1 MGHRGTEGSRTSDGW
16 QSQRSGRPRSY
27 SPPAALEP
35 GAANGAGAPGGAAGA
50 GPGDDEAAY
59 GSGEWAAAPWAGGP
73 AARGPARGFPPVPG
87 QPDPSYPGHD
97 FDTWNDHPGAGDQH
111 PAATSGQWDT
121 PASPGHDATGQ
132 WDAAP
137 VAEWESTG
145 TLDPAGAGDWS
156 GEGDWGEPGRTGE
169 WAGSQTGEWA
179 RADEGG
185 HPGAGAGHLG
195 QSEHWDQ
202 GEHWDQ
208 DERWDPGDGK
218 ASRPW
223 GEGSGHWDAP
233 YGRFDENGDWHGPA
247 EGDGREG
254 YDYVTSG
261 HDYPANGHD
270 YPANGHDYPA
280 SGHDYPANGHDEDA
294 RYAGGYERANFAIA
308 GRDEIGGWR
317 SGGPGSAPGPGPQ
330 PGPAGGAKTGEDQPR
345 RSGPGR
351 AAARKAAARG
361 SRNRTAILA
370 AAAVVVVAVLAATAY
385 VLLGRHSRNP
395 ATAAPVTSAPKLPT
409 PTASVASGAAKLGKW
424 GYITSRATDT
434 APLTVAEL
442 YPAQFLINGS
452 SFVRTTDRADTN
464 CDQGLFGTQL
474 QNAAKVYGCTQV
486 IRASYISGDQTM
498 MGTIGVVNLSS
509 TNDAAK
515 AGNAS
520 GSNDFVTPLNGTTG
534 PTKNLSQGTG
544 VVQAEYK
551 GHYLILIWAE
561 FANLKAPSTQ
571 TQRNQLE
578 QFAADLISGSA
589 NIALSNRMVNG
600 KPEATG
606 RPG

>member
-27 SPPAALEP
+27 SSPAALQP
-35 GAANGAGAPGGAAGA
+35 GAANGAGAPGGTAGA

-59 GSGEWAAAPWAGGP
+59 GSGEWAAAPWTGGQ

-97 FDTWNDHPGAGDQH
+97 FDTWNDHPGGGDQH
-111 PAATSGQWDT
+111 TAATSGQWDT
-121 PASPGHDATGQ
+121 PASTGDTPASTGHGATGH

-185 HPGAGAGHLG
+185 HPGADAGHLG

-208 DERWDPGDGK
+208 DERWDPGDGR
-218 ASRPW
+218 AARPW

-233 YGRFDENGDWHGPA
+233 YGRFDDNGDWHGPA

-261 HDYPANGHD
+261 HDYP
-270 YPANGHDYPA
+270 P
-280 SGHDYPANGHDEDA
+280 NGHDEDA
-294 RYAGGYERANFAIA
+294 RYAGGYERADFAIA
-308 GRDEIGGWR
+308 GRDEAGGWR
-317 SGGPGSAPGPGPQ
+317 SEGPGGGPQ
-330 PGPAGGAKTGEDQPR
+330 PGPPGGARPGPDQPR
-345 RSGPGR
+345 QSGPGR
-351 AAARKAAARG
+351 ATARKAAARG
-361 SRNRTAILA
+361 SRNRTAILAA

-385 VLLGRHSRNP
+385 VLLGRPSRHP
-395 ATAAPVTSAPKLPT
+395 ATAASAPKLPT
-409 PTASVASGAAKLGKW
+409 PTASVTSGGAKLGKW
-424 GYITSRATDT
+424 GYLTSRATDT

-486 IRASYISGDQTM
+486 VRASYISGDQTM

-509 TNDAAK
+509 ANDAAK

-520 GSNDFVTPLNGTTG
+520 GSTDFVTPLNGTTG

-578 QFAADLISGSA
+578 QFASDLISGSA

-606 RPG
+606 SPG

>member
-1 MGHRGTEGSRTSDGW
+1 
-16 QSQRSGRPRSY
+16 
-27 SPPAALEP
+27 
-35 GAANGAGAPGGAAGA
+35 
-50 GPGDDEAAY
+50 
-59 GSGEWAAAPWAGGP
+59 
-73 AARGPARGFPPVPG
+73 VPG
-87 QPDPSYPGHD
+87 QPDPIYAGHD
-97 FDTWNDHPGAGDQH
+97 FDTWNDHPGVGDQH
-111 PAATSGQWDT
+111 TSATSGQWDT
-121 PASPGHDATGQ
+121 PASTGHDATGQ

-145 TLDPAGAGDWS
+145 TLDPAGAGAWS

-185 HPGAGAGHLG
+185 HPGADAGHLG

-208 DERWDPGDGK
+208 DERWDPGDGR

-233 YGRFDENGDWHGPA
+233 YGRFDENGDWHGPP

-261 HDYPANGHD
+261 HDYPAN
-270 YPANGHDYPA
+270 
-280 SGHDYPANGHDEDA
+280 GHDYPANGHDEDA

-308 GRDEIGGWR
+308 GRDETGGWR
-317 SGGPGSAPGPGPQ
+317 SGGPGGGPQ

-385 VLLGRHSRNP
+385 VLLGRHSRHP

-452 SFVRTTDRADTN
+452 SFVRTTDRADAN

-486 IRASYISGDQTM
+486 VRASYISGDQTM

-509 TNDAAK
+509 INDAAK

-534 PTKNLSQGTG
+534 PAKNLSQGTG

-578 QFAADLISGSA
+578 QFASDLISGSA

-606 RPG
+606 RPDSASR

>member
-1 MGHRGTEGSRTSDGW
+1 MGCRPLGGRP
-16 QSQRSGRPRSY
+16 GRPR
-27 SPPAALEP
+27 
-35 GAANGAGAPGGAAGA
+35 
-50 GPGDDEAAY
+50 
-59 GSGEWAAAPWAGGP
+59 
-73 AARGPARGFPPVPG
+73 ARGFPPAPG
-87 QPDPSYPGHD
+87 QPDPIYPEHD
-97 FDTWNDHPGAGDQH
+97 FGAWNDHPEAGDQH
-111 PAATSGQWDT
+111 PVATAGATSGQWDT
-121 PASPGHDATGQ
+121 PASTGHGDTGH

-137 VAEWESTG
+137 VAERESTG

-156 GEGDWGEPGRTGE
+156 GEDDWGEPGRTGE

-179 RADEGG
+179 RADKGG
-185 HPGAGAGHLG
+185 HPGAGAGHL
-195 QSEHWDQ
+195 SQ

-208 DERWDPGDGK
+208 DERWGPGDGG
-218 ASRPW
+218 APRPW
-223 GEGSGHWDAP
+223 GEGSGQWDAP

-247 EGDGREG
+247 EGDSREG
-254 YDYVTSG
+254 YDYVTNG
-261 HDYPANGHD
+261 RDYT
-270 YPANGHDYPA
+270 
-280 SGHDYPANGHDEDA
+280 ANGHDEDA
-294 RYAGGYERANFAIA
+294 QYAGGYERAAFAIA
-308 GRDEIGGWR
+308 GRDETGSWR
-317 SGGPGSAPGPGPQ
+317 SGGPGGGPQ
-330 PGPAGGAKTGEDQPR
+330 PGPAGGSKPGPDEPR

-351 AAARKAAARG
+351 VAARKAATRG
-361 SRNRTAILA
+361 SRNRTVVLA
-370 AAAVVVVAVLAATAY
+370 ATAVVAVAVLAATAY
-385 VLLGRHSRNP
+385 VLLGRHARNP

-409 PTASVASGAAKLGKW
+409 PTASVTSGAAKLGKW

-434 APLTVAEL
+434 APLTVGEL

-452 SFVRTTDRADTN
+452 SFIRTTDRADTN

-474 QNAAKVYGCTQV
+474 QNGARVYGCTQV
-486 IRASYISGDQTM
+486 VRASYISSDQTM

-509 TNDAAK
+509 ANDAAK

-520 GSNDFVTPLNGTTG
+520 GSNDFVTPLNGTTE

-571 TQRNQLE
+571 TERNQLE
-578 QFAADLISGSA
+578 QFASDLISGSA

-606 RPG
+606 SPG

>member
-1 MGHRGTEGSRTSDGW
+1 MGHRVRQGSRTPDGW

-27 SPPAALEP
+27 SPAAALEP
-35 GAANGAGAPGGAAGA
+35 GAANGAGAPGGIAGED
-50 GPGDDEAAY
+50 PDDDEAAY
-59 GSGEWAAAPWAGGP
+59 GGEWAAAPSVGGP

-97 FDTWNDHPGAGDQH
+97 FDAWNDDPEAGDQ
-111 PAATSGQWDT
+111 PTAATSGQWDT
-121 PASPGHDATGQ
+121 PASTTAH

-137 VAEWESTG
+137 VADWEATG

-156 GEGDWGEPGRTGE
+156 GADDWGEPGRTGE

-179 RADEGG
+179 RADEDS
-185 HPGAGAGHLG
+185 HPGAGAGHLS
-195 QSEHWDQ
+195 QS
-202 GEHWDQ
+202 EHWDQ
-208 DERWDPGDGK
+208 DERWGPGDGREP
-218 ASRPW
+218 RPW

-233 YGRFDENGDWHGPA
+233 YGQFDENGDWHGPA
-247 EGDGREG
+247 EGVSREG
-254 YDYVTSG
+254 YVLNG

-270 YPANGHDYPA
+270 YPANGDD
-280 SGHDYPANGHDEDA
+280 GDA
-294 RYAGGYERANFAIA
+294 RYAGGYERADFAIA
-308 GRDEIGGWR
+308 GRDEIGSWR
-317 SGGPGSAPGPGPQ
+317 SGGPGGGPQPGPQ
-330 PGPAGGAKTGEDQPR
+330 PGPAGGAKSGPDQSRRGE
-345 RSGPGR
+345 PGR

-361 SRNRTAILA
+361 SRNRTVILA
-370 AAAVVVVAVLAATAY
+370 AAAVVAVAALAATAY
-385 VLLGRHSRNP
+385 VLLGRHARNA

-409 PTASVASGAAKLGKW
+409 PTASVTSGAAKLGKW

-452 SFVRTTDRADTN
+452 SFVRTTDRADTS

-474 QNAAKVYGCTQV
+474 QNAAKAYGCTQV
-486 IRASYISGDQTM
+486 VRASYISSDQTM
-498 MGTIGVVNLSS
+498 MGTIGVANLS
-509 TNDAAK
+509 TANDAAK
-515 AGNAS
+515 AGSAS
-520 GSNDFVTPLNGTTG
+520 GSNDFVTPLNGTAG

-578 QFAADLISGSA
+578 QFASDLISGSA

-606 RPG
+606 SPG